1 MSNKA
6 LRIVFWNETYLP
18 RIGGVEIFTER
29 LGRGLIERGHE
40 IYVVT
45 EGPATASPKS
55 ETVNGISIHRFP
67 FREAFVSENDPNKH
81 SGAPRQLARITK
93 KITKLK
99 EEVRPDIVHV
109 NFYGPSS
116 YFHLKTARRLPTKT
130 VVTFQTALTT
140 MAGEDG
146 LVQALLREAAVV
158 IAPSR
163 AAARNIALS
172 TGYSLNQISVIA
184 PGVPHGMSPPA
195 IDSGSGLPTVVF
207 LGRLVE
213 DKGADIAVRAM
224 HALKGI
230 ANLNIVGDGPQRP
243 ALENLARE
251 LSLEETVHFFGQV
264 SDDQRGQ
271 MIANAFA
278 MVVPSRHEELF
289 GMVAVEGALSSLP
302 VVAASRGGLPEV
314 VKHRETGII
323 IPPDDPTALSAALRG
338 LLNDRGVASA
348 MGRAGRSRAL
358 RKFSLEEAIIRHET
372 LYFKACPDL
381 V

>member
-1 MSNKA
+1 
-6 LRIVFWNETYLP
+6 
-18 RIGGVEIFTER
+18 
-29 LGRGLIERGHE
+29 LIERGHE

-93 KITKLK
+93 EITKLK

-207 LGRLVE
+207 VGRLVE

-224 HALKGI
+224 RALKGI

-243 ALENLARE
+243 ALEDLARE
-251 LSLEETVHFFGQV
+251 LSLEETVHFSGQV